1 MKKQKLEDTESS
13 KPQKSR
19 KRGLATDNETT
30 NNKAVKIGTSSHAAK
45 ADTSKPKTD
54 ENITEK
60 HTGKR
65 RGRRPSPE
73 RRDAIRVAISKHGD
87 QWRDHLYEILAELD
101 DQRAPLG
108 DFLGMKIDLCDG
120 HVILVKEWVDLD
132 SADGDQRGRIVDAL
146 RKYL

>member
-1 MKKQKLEDTESS
+1 MQVGPQADDGRGAGIAEGWQGPES
-13 KPQKSR
+13 
-19 KRGLATDNETT
+19 ATLDEM
-30 NNKAVKIGTSSHAAK
+30 

-87 QWRDHLYEILAELD
+87 QWRDHLYEIFADLD
-101 DQRAPLG
+101 DQHAPLG